1 MRDILA
7 VGEMG
12 FEVAKFG
19 AHWLE
24 GWVVGWPF
32 MEGLAAGRGGG
43 GEGWGVWSG
52 GDDARIAFS
61 WLGLPSTSGSR
72 GDRRVEGRD
81 HEHDSNAHD
90 DEDRDG
96 DGEENCKVLWQDRK
110 IHSAGVTAI
119 VPLPLADEAGQL
131 VVTGSYDESLR
142 LLRLPALR
150 NGVMMGKRQVL
161 AEVGLGGGVWR
172 VKIMGMKQENGTGG
186 VRCVF
191 SS

>member
-1 MRDILA
+1 M
-7 VGEMG
+7 
-12 FEVAKFG
+12 
-19 AHWLE
+19 
-24 GWVVGWPF
+24 
-32 MEGLAAGRGGG
+32 
-43 GEGWGVWSG
+43 
-52 GDDARIAFS
+52 
-61 WLGLPSTSGSR
+61 
-72 GDRRVEGRD
+72 
-81 HEHDSNAHD
+81 
-90 DEDRDG
+90 
-96 DGEENCKVLWQDRK
+96 
-110 IHSAGVTAI
+110 TAI